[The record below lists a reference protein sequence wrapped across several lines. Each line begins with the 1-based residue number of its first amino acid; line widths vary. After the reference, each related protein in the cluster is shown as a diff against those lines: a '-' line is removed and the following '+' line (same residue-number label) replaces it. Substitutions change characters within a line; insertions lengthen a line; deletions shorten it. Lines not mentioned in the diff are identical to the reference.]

1 MKTALALDID
11 NTLTPPRQPLNET
24 MTEALMRL
32 YVPFY
37 VAAGSH
43 LSLLQDQFFRPLY
56 GFGYRKQFDAF
67 LSNGAVRYH
76 CDYSREMSVELVS
89 EFNLRDYLGDF
100 DYHFLL
106 KKLSET
112 LEADR
117 FKLPSTLTVLDGRI
131 VDRVSMINLC
141 PIGRKN
147 CEDADARHNREQ
159 FVEFDTANN
168 YRRSVLRHLTQELSD
183 LVSRKQLHITLGG
196 QTSFDVG
203 IMGQDKTKPVR
214 ALLEDGFDKVI
225 FIGDALFEG
234 GNDGAITDYIR
245 SWPPE
250 LKCPV
255 EAIQVNSWRETLE
268 ILKKFESC
276 H

>member
-24 MTEALMRL
+24 MTEALIRL
-32 YVPFY
+32 GVPFF

-43 LSLLQDQFFRPLY
+43 LSLLQDQFFMPLY
-56 GFGYRKQFDAF
+56 EFGFRKRFDAF

-76 CDYSREMSVELVS
+76 CDYSHEMSVELVS
-89 EFNLRDYLGDF
+89 EFNLREHLGDS
-100 DYHFLL
+100 DYRYLL
-106 KKLSET
+106 NKLTET

-117 FKLPSTLTVLDGRI
+117 FKLPSTLMVLDGRI

-147 CEDADARHNREQ
+147 CEDADARRNREQ
-159 FVEFDTANN
+159 FVEFDIAND
-168 YRRSVLRHLTQELSD
+168 YRRSVLRHLNHELSD
-183 LVSRKQLHITLGG
+183 LISRKQLHITLGG
-196 QTSFDVG
+196 QTSFDIG
-203 IMGQDKTKPVR
+203 IIGQDKTKPVR
-214 ALLEDGFDKVI
+214 TLLDDGFEKVI

-234 GNDGAITDYIR
+234 GNDGAIIDYIR
-245 SWPPE
+245 SWPSE

-268 ILKKFESC
+268 VLHKFEFC

>member
-1 MKTALALDID
+1 
-11 NTLTPPRQPLNET
+11 
-24 MTEALMRL
+24 LMRL

>member
-11 NTLTPPRQPLNET
+11 NTLTPPRQPLNKT
-24 MTEALMRL
+24 MTEMLIRL
-32 YVPFY
+32 CVPFY

-43 LSLLQDQFFRPLY
+43 LSLLQEQFFRPLY
-56 GFGYRKQFDAF
+56 DFGFRKQFDAF

-76 CDYSREMSVELVS
+76 CDYSQEMSVELVS
-89 EFNLRDYLGDF
+89 EFNLREYLGDS
-100 DYHFLL
+100 DYRYLL
-106 KKLSET
+106 KKLTET
-112 LEADR
+112 LEVNK

-141 PIGRKN
+141 PIGRKD
-147 CEDADARHNREQ
+147 CEDADARRNREQ
-159 FVEFDTANN
+159 FVEFDVAND
-168 YRRSVLRHLTQELSD
+168 YRKNMLRHLTQELSD
-183 LVSRKQLHITLGG
+183 LISRKQLHITLGG
-196 QTSFDVG
+196 QTSFDIG

-214 ALLEDGFDKVI
+214 TLLEDGFEKVI

-234 GNDGAITDYIR
+234 GNDGAIIDYIR
-245 SWPPE
+245 LWPSE

-255 EAIQVNSWRETLE
+255 EAIQVNSWRDTLE
-268 ILKKFESC
+268 VLHNFEFC